1 MTSDLGDV
9 VKWPTLGR
17 PVERRQNRSSKFDLG
32 NGGSP
37 SPFANYSFSTFLSFL
52 STIFPLLRLVFSIFD
67 VIYVHWDRIRRSS
80 SSSGGGGGLVA
91 LKKPGKFFFFFLLP
105 DDDDDVDDTKLI
117 FGGAAAESRKTR
129 RKVWRR
135 KVVWTRRRRTLF
147 RWCNVTFVIV
157 PNVLIRFTQRR
168 SDSKDVHY
176 IFASSDPANRRHLST
191 MGERRI
197 RSFLIHDDL
206 NQKNVFRSAGFNS
219 GKCPSA
225 TNGTKDSTQLKPQ
238 SFSFFQQNLPLF
250 SPSLFLILSRS
261 LSSPHFSSDGGIKS
275 DFVRECL
282 CIVCL
287 TR

>member
-147 RWCNVTFVIV
+147 RWCNVTLVIV
-157 PNVLIRFTQRR
+157 PNVFNSIHSKMIRFKRCSLHFCFVR
-168 SDSKDVHY
+168 SGQSEAFVSNGGKKDSIVPHTK
-176 IFASSDPANRRHLST
+176 
-191 MGERRI
+191 
-197 RSFLIHDDL
+197 
-206 NQKNVFRSAGFNS
+206 KNVFRLAGFNS

>member
-105 DDDDDVDDTKLI
+105 ADDDDVDDTKLI
-117 FGGAAAESRKTR
+117 FGGAAAESRKMR

-147 RWCNVTFVIV
+147 RWCNVTLVIV
-157 PNVLIRFTQRR
+157 PNVFNSIHSKMIRFKRCSLHFCFVRSGQSEAFVNNGGKKDSIVPHTRR
-168 SDSKDVHY
+168 LKPKKCFSFSRLQFREMSK
-176 IFASSDPANRRHLST
+176 RHKRD
-191 MGERRI
+191 ER
-197 RSFLIHDDL
+197 L
-206 NQKNVFRSAGFNS
+206 
-219 GKCPSA
+219 
-225 TNGTKDSTQLKPQ
+225 DSTQA
-238 SFSFFQQNLPLF
+238 SEFFIFPTK
-250 SPSLFLILSRS
+250 STTILSLS
-261 LSSPHFSSDGGIKS
+261 LSHSLSLSLITALLKRRRNKEWFCERV
-275 DFVRECL
+275 FVYSMPY
-282 CIVCL
+282 
-287 TR
+287 

>member
-157 PNVLIRFTQRR
+157 PNVLIRFTQRW

-176 IFASSDPANRRHLST
+176 IFASSDPANRRHLSA

-197 RSFLIHDDL
+197 RSFLIPKTGRKTRL
-206 NQKNVFRSAGFNS
+206 NSSLRVFHFSN
-219 GKCPSA
+219 K
-225 TNGTKDSTQLKPQ
+225 STT
-238 SFSFFQQNLPLF
+238 
-250 SPSLFLILSRS
+250 ILSLS
-261 LSSPHFSSDGGIKS
+261 LSHSLSLSLSPPLITALLKRRRNKEWFCERV
-275 DFVRECL
+275 FVYSMPY
-282 CIVCL
+282 
-287 TR
+287 